1 MPQPLSQ
8 RFYDEPYA
16 LRASSASEGRVVD
29 IFTGRSHFAHAAMEV
44 IVGWSHVETQIV
56 ELIARLC
63 GGSPSDAFAIY
74 STIESAASKRK
85 IVRELVD
92 RKFVGDDLSAANA
105 VLRFSAKCEEKR
117 NQIAHHTWGFF
128 HDQSIDGVI
137 LVDPRDWT
145 YQSVFDTSKAY
156 VWSLSDFEELKQDM
170 YDLKQSYEMLR
181 SLGDPDGHDIYY
193 ATIVGKPKIRQYI
206 K

>member
-1 MPQPLSQ
+1 MP
-8 RFYDEPYA
+8 YEPHQLPKVASLIYLLGGLILLMPPWRLLLGGATLKRKSWNLLQGYA
-16 LRASSASEGRVVD
+16 VEVLRMLLL
-29 IFTGRSHFAHAAMEV
+29 FTV
-44 IVGWSHVETQIV
+44 
-56 ELIARLC
+56 RLNLQQ
-63 GGSPSDAFAIY
+63 A
-74 STIESAASKRK
+74 KRK